1 MANKFCMTDNI
12 NKLNIMLIILM
23 MLTVCLCS
31 ITVDTISED
40 VGNYIAFAEVGDSAE
55 IYAYVEP
62 ADANQEVTWEL
73 AWDPVNTS
81 EGEYNRIKDYPPTN
95 NVGMLVEGNKCT
107 IWCIKYH
114 TVVWVKQT
122 VYLTLTAKSVED
134 ESICATCLIKLG

>member
-1 MANKFCMTDNI
+1 MVKSTRI
-12 NKLNIMLIILM
+12 SSKLIACIMLGVAIVLISILS
-23 MLTVCLCS
+23 LSV
-31 ITVDTISED
+31 SEGANAD
-40 VGNYIAFAEVGDSAE
+40 VVFAEVGDSAE

-62 ADANQEVTWEL
+62 VDANQEVTWEL

>member
-1 MANKFCMTDNI
+1 MERFTQVNRASIAC
-12 NKLNIMLIILM
+12 IMLAIAIVLISILSFS
-23 MLTVCLCS
+23 V
-31 ITVDTISED
+31 SEGANAD
-40 VGNYIAFAEVGDSAE
+40 VVFAEVGDSAG

-62 ADANQEVTWEL
+62 IDANQEVTWEL

-81 EGEYNRIKDYPPTN
+81 EGEYNRIKGYPPTN

>member
-1 MANKFCMTDNI
+1 MERFTQVNRASIAC
-12 NKLNIMLIILM
+12 IMLAIAIVLISILSFS
-23 MLTVCLCS
+23 V
-31 ITVDTISED
+31 SEGANAD
-40 VGNYIAFAEVGDSAE
+40 VVFAEVGDSAE

-107 IWCIKYH
+107 IWCVKYH

>member
-1 MANKFCMTDNI
+1 MMVKSTRI
-12 NKLNIMLIILM
+12 SSKLIACIMLAIAIVLISIL
-23 MLTVCLCS
+23 S
-31 ITVDTISED
+31 ISVNEESNAD
-40 VGNYIAFAEVGDSAE
+40 VVFADVGDSAE

-62 ADANQEVTWEL
+62 VDANQEVTWEL

>member
-1 MANKFCMTDNI
+1 MERFTQVNRASIAC
-12 NKLNIMLIILM
+12 IMLAIAIVLISILSFS
-23 MLTVCLCS
+23 V
-31 ITVDTISED
+31 SEGVNAD
-40 VGNYIAFAEVGDSAE
+40 VVFADVGDSAE

-62 ADANQEVTWEL
+62 VDANQEVIWEL
-73 AWDPVNTS
+73 AWDPEHTS

>member
-1 MANKFCMTDNI
+1 MERFTQTNSRASIACVMLAIAIVLISILSFSVSEGANA
-12 NKLNIMLIILM
+12 
-23 MLTVCLCS
+23 
-31 ITVDTISED
+31 D
-40 VGNYIAFAEVGDSAE
+40 VVFAEVGDSAE

-62 ADANQEVTWEL
+62 YDANQEVTWEL

-107 IWCIKYH
+107 IWCVKYH

>member
-1 MANKFCMTDNI
+1 MMVKSTRI
-12 NKLNIMLIILM
+12 SSKLIACIMLGVAIVLISILS
-23 MLTVCLCS
+23 LSV
-31 ITVDTISED
+31 SEGANAD
-40 VGNYIAFAEVGDSAE
+40 VVFAEVGDSAE

-62 ADANQEVTWEL
+62 VDANQEVTWEL

>member
-1 MANKFCMTDNI
+1 MERFTQTNSRASIACVMLAIAIVLISILSFSVSEGANA
-12 NKLNIMLIILM
+12 
-23 MLTVCLCS
+23 
-31 ITVDTISED
+31 D
-40 VGNYIAFAEVGDSAE
+40 VVFAEVGDSAE

-62 ADANQEVTWEL
+62 TDANQEVTWEL

-107 IWCIKYH
+107 IWCVKYH

>member
-1 MANKFCMTDNI
+1 MERFTQVNRASIAC
-12 NKLNIMLIILM
+12 IMLAIAIVLISILSFS
-23 MLTVCLCS
+23 V
-31 ITVDTISED
+31 SEGANAD
-40 VGNYIAFAEVGDSAE
+40 VVFAEVGDSAE
-55 IYAYVEP
+55 IYAYIEP
-62 ADANQEVTWEL
+62 VDANQEVTWEL

-107 IWCIKYH
+107 IWCVKYH

>member
-1 MANKFCMTDNI
+1 MQLTTNVSKTSKLCM
-12 NKLNIMLIILM
+12 MFIILM
-23 MLTVCLCS
+23 MLVVCLRS
-31 ITVDTISED
+31 TLVQTTNDD
-40 VGNYIAFAEVGDSAE
+40 VGNYIAFADVGDSYE

-62 ADANQEVTWEL
+62 ADANQEVEWEL
-73 AWDPVNTS
+73 IWDQEHTS

-122 VYLTLTAKSVED
+122 VYLTLTARSVENN
-134 ESICATCLIKLG
+134 EVCATCLIKLG

>member
-1 MANKFCMTDNI
+1 MMVKSTRI
-12 NKLNIMLIILM
+12 SSKLIACIMLAIAIVLISILS
-23 MLTVCLCS
+23 LSV
-31 ITVDTISED
+31 SEGANAD
-40 VGNYIAFAEVGDSAE
+40 VVFAEVGDSAE

-62 ADANQEVTWEL
+62 VDANQEVTWEL

-81 EGEYNRIKDYPPTN
+81 EGEYNRIKGYPPTN

-114 TVVWVKQT
+114 TVFFVKQT

>member
-1 MANKFCMTDNI
+1 MERFTQVNRASIAC
-12 NKLNIMLIILM
+12 IMLAIAIVLISILSFS
-23 MLTVCLCS
+23 V
-31 ITVDTISED
+31 SEGTNAD
-40 VGNYIAFAEVGDSAE
+40 VVFADVGDSAE

-62 ADANQEVTWEL
+62 VDANQEVTWEL

>member
-1 MANKFCMTDNI
+1 MMVKSTRISSKTIAC
-12 NKLNIMLIILM
+12 IMLAIAIVLISIL
-23 MLTVCLCS
+23 S
-31 ITVDTISED
+31 ISVNEESNAD
-40 VGNYIAFAEVGDSAE
+40 VVFADVGDSAE

-62 ADANQEVTWEL
+62 VDANQEVTWEL

>member
-1 MANKFCMTDNI
+1 MERFTQVNRASIAC
-12 NKLNIMLIILM
+12 IMLAIAIVLISILSFS
-23 MLTVCLCS
+23 V
-31 ITVDTISED
+31 SEGANAD
-40 VGNYIAFAEVGDSAE
+40 VVFAEVGDSAE

-62 ADANQEVTWEL
+62 IDANQEVTWEL

>member
-1 MANKFCMTDNI
+1 MMVKSTRI
-12 NKLNIMLIILM
+12 SSKLIACIMLGVAIVLISILS
-23 MLTVCLCS
+23 LSV
-31 ITVDTISED
+31 SEGANAD
-40 VGNYIAFAEVGDSAE
+40 VVFAEVGDSAE

-62 ADANQEVTWEL
+62 VDANQEVTWEL

-134 ESICATCLIKLG
+134 ESICATCLIKLS

>member
-1 MANKFCMTDNI
+1 MERFTQVNRASIAC
-12 NKLNIMLIILM
+12 IMLAIAIVLISILSFS
-23 MLTVCLCS
+23 V
-31 ITVDTISED
+31 SEGANAD
-40 VGNYIAFAEVGDSAE
+40 VVFAEVGDSAE
-55 IYAYVEP
+55 IYAYIEP
-62 ADANQEVTWEL
+62 VDANQEVTWEL
-73 AWDPVNTS
+73 AWDPEHTS

>member
-1 MANKFCMTDNI
+1 MERFTQVNRASIAC
-12 NKLNIMLIILM
+12 IMFAIAIVLISILS
-23 MLTVCLCS
+23 LSV
-31 ITVDTISED
+31 SEGTNAD
-40 VGNYIAFAEVGDSAE
+40 VVFAEVGDSAE

-62 ADANQEVTWEL
+62 IDANQEVTWEL

-81 EGEYNRIKDYPPTN
+81 EGEYNRIKGYPPTN

>member
-1 MANKFCMTDNI
+1 MERFTQTNRASIAC
-12 NKLNIMLIILM
+12 IMLAIAIVLISILSFS
-23 MLTVCLCS
+23 V
-31 ITVDTISED
+31 SEGANAD
-40 VGNYIAFAEVGDSAE
+40 VVFAEVGDSAE

-62 ADANQEVTWEL
+62 VDANQEVTWEL

-81 EGEYNRIKDYPPTN
+81 EGEYNRIKGYPPTN

-114 TVVWVKQT
+114 TVFFVKQT

>member
-1 MANKFCMTDNI
+1 MMVKSTRI
-12 NKLNIMLIILM
+12 SSKLIACIMLGVAIVLISILS
-23 MLTVCLCS
+23 LSV
-31 ITVDTISED
+31 SEGANAD
-40 VGNYIAFAEVGDSAE
+40 VVFAEVGDSAE

-62 ADANQEVTWEL
+62 VDANQEVTWEL

-81 EGEYNRIKDYPPTN
+81 EGEYNRIKGYPPTN

-122 VYLTLTAKSVED
+122 VYLTLTAKSVGD

>member
-1 MANKFCMTDNI
+1 MERFTQVNRASIAC
-12 NKLNIMLIILM
+12 IMLAIAIVLISILSFS
-23 MLTVCLCS
+23 V
-31 ITVDTISED
+31 SEGANAD
-40 VGNYIAFAEVGDSAE
+40 VVFADVGDSAE
-55 IYAYVEP
+55 IYAYIEP
-62 ADANQEVTWEL
+62 VDANQEVIWEL
-73 AWDPVNTS
+73 AWDPEHTS

>member
-1 MANKFCMTDNI
+1 MMVKSTRI
-12 NKLNIMLIILM
+12 SSKLIACIMLAIAIVLISILS
-23 MLTVCLCS
+23 LSV
-31 ITVDTISED
+31 SEGANAD
-40 VGNYIAFAEVGDSAE
+40 VVFAEVGDSAE

-62 ADANQEVTWEL
+62 VDANQEVTWEL

-81 EGEYNRIKDYPPTN
+81 EGEYNRIKGYPPTN

-122 VYLTLTAKSVED
+122 VYLTLTAVVFPLTNLS
-134 ESICATCLIKLG
+134 SP